1 MAQSK
6 RFRRTSARYDEPYRS
21 LKPNR
26 VIKAHHRVIPSDTI
40 TLLDIKALEK
50 YVYSQCDTIQTYN
63 TLSLI

>member
-6 RFRRTSARYDEPYRS
+6 SFHHNTGNDEPYRS

-26 VIKAHHRVIPSDTI
+26 VIKAYHRAIPSYI
-40 TLLDIKALEK
+40 TLLDFKALEN
-50 YVYSQCDTIQTYN
+50 YVYSHYDTIQTYD